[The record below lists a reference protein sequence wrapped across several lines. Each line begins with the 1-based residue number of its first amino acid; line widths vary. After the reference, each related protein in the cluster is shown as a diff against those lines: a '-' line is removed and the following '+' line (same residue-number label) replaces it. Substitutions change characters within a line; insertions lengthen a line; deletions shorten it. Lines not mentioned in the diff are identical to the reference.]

1 MRVRWLH
8 KIHFNLFFLYKWN
21 RINATTHTDR
31 TMHKRISKNYT
42 YRIIFHKSSKHD
54 TSPYSNGETEWNM
67 DDANQHIVPR
77 VAIEINSVCVCV
89 CALMV
94 TDYFVSLLYVPN
106 GLIPF
111 FLIKE
116 MFSSSLHILSFLILI
131 FHSSQ
136 LFWLSLLTAW
146 NCKKFKLLTFNSLE
160 KSIPHDTF
168 SQNSKP

>member
-1 MRVRWLH
+1 
-8 KIHFNLFFLYKWN
+8 
-21 RINATTHTDR
+21 
-31 TMHKRISKNYT
+31 
-42 YRIIFHKSSKHD
+42 
-54 TSPYSNGETEWNM
+54 M

-77 VAIEINSVCVCV
+77 VAIKINSVCVCV

-94 TDYFVSLLYVPN
+94 MDYFVSLLYVPN

-111 FLIKE
+111 HLIKE

-131 FHSSQ
+131 FYNSQ

-146 NCKKFKLLTFNSLE
+146 NWKKFKLLTFNSLG

-168 SQNSKP
+168 SQNSKPQHEIHRLISAQSWKMNIKCKLIEIVVKTERRDFRSNFSQFTLRHAQRTGTNAIYWID